1 MNSMYKFSILCVVIL
16 AMIACGSPTEKSV
29 IKKTPD
35 SVTMIPTDTMI
46 QTTDTSIIP
55 SLVESWKSY
64 EAYNGKYAADVKL
77 LQLHPLKGR
86 IKAILGADEADFM
99 LRYKVT
105 PPIEVES
112 GILFNEG
119 CKPHDCTVEEAAIAI
134 DMRKDV
140 IYVGIARNKAVK
152 LYGERG
158 DSAYPEKLLQWMMKF
173 EESK

>member
-1 MNSMYKFSILCVVIL
+1 M
-16 AMIACGSPTEKSV
+16 ACGSPTDKNTD
-29 IKKTPD
+29 KKAPD

-46 QTTDTSIIP
+46 QTMDTSITP

-64 EAYNGKYAADVKL
+64 EAFNGKYAFDVKL
-77 LQLHPLKGR
+77 LQQHPLKNR
-86 IKAILGADEADFM
+86 IKHLLGEDEKEFM

-173 EESK
+173 EDGK

>member
-1 MNSMYKFSILCVVIL
+1 MNSMYKLIIILLVIT
-16 AMIACGSPTEKSV
+16 ACGSPSESSKAR
-29 IKKTPD
+29 KAPD

-64 EAYNGKYAADVKL
+64 EAFNGKYALEVKL
-77 LQLHPLKGR
+77 LQQHPLKSR
-86 IKAILGADEADFM
+86 LKAILGEEEKDFM

-152 LYGERG
+152 LFGERG

-173 EESK
+173 EEGK

>member
-1 MNSMYKFSILCVVIL
+1 MNLMYKLGILCL
-16 AMIACGSPTEKSV
+16 LMAACGNPAESSKEKKS
-29 IKKTPD
+29 PD

-46 QTTDTSIIP
+46 QATDTSIIP
-55 SLVESWKSY
+55 ALVESWKSY
-64 EAYNGKYAADVKL
+64 EAFNGKYALEVKL
-77 LQLHPLKGR
+77 LQQHPLKNR
-86 IKAILGADEADFM
+86 LKAILGEEEKDFM

-140 IYVGIARNKAVK
+140 IYVGIARNKGVK
-152 LYGERG
+152 LFGERG
-158 DSAYPEKLLQWMMKF
+158 DSAYPEKLLKWMMKF
-173 EESK
+173 EEGK

>member
-1 MNSMYKFSILCVVIL
+1 MRTYFICFVTLGI
-16 AMIACGSPTEKSV
+16 IACGNPKDKNTD
-29 IKKTPD
+29 KKAPD

-46 QTTDTSIIP
+46 QTMDTSITP

-64 EAYNGKYAADVKL
+64 EAFNGKYAFDVKL
-77 LQLHPLKGR
+77 LQQHPLKSR
-86 IKAILGADEADFM
+86 IKHLLGEDEKEFM

-140 IYVGIARNKAVK
+140 IYIGIARNKAVK

-173 EESK
+173 ENEK

>member
-1 MNSMYKFSILCVVIL
+1 MNLMYKLIAILLVITS
-16 AMIACGSPTEKSV
+16 CGNPAESNKEK
-29 IKKTPD
+29 KAPD
-35 SVTMIPTDTMI
+35 SVVMIPTDTMI

-64 EAYNGKYAADVKL
+64 EAFSGKYALDVKL
-77 LQLHPLKGR
+77 LQQHPLKSR
-86 IKAILGADEADFM
+86 LKAILGEDEKEFM

-152 LYGERG
+152 LFGERG
-158 DSAYPEKLLQWMMKF
+158 DSAYPEKLLKWMMKF
-173 EESK
+173 EDGQ

>member
-1 MNSMYKFSILCVVIL
+1 MNSMYKPAILCIL
-16 AMIACGSPTEKSV
+16 LAACSSPSESSRN
-29 IKKTPD
+29 KKAPD

-55 SLVESWKSY
+55 SLVESWKTY
-64 EAYNGKYAADVKL
+64 EAFNGKYALDVKL
-77 LQLHPLKGR
+77 LQQHPLKNR
-86 IKAILGADEADFM
+86 LKAILGEEEKEFM

-152 LYGERG
+152 LFGERG

-173 EESK
+173 EEGK